1 MAQLQRFVLGEESE
15 LIEEFADS
23 WNTMALIEAAY
34 KNNES
39 PGTLV
44 PRYMNKKLFK

>member
-1 MAQLQRFVLGEESE
+1 MAQLQRFVRGEESE
-15 LIEEFADS
+15 LIAEVTDS
-23 WNTMALIEAAY
+23 WDTMALIEAAY

-44 PRYMNKKLFK
+44 PKYKNKII